1 LKSEIGMVTSL
12 TPDEVRH
19 HHGKLFSRRLI
30 TLVDERVGRARIH
43 EECCAQGPVEWDAVN
58 RLRARGVVERVEV
71 QGTTL
76 IMDARIGEGEVRFGP
91 ASREAGGQALRS
103 VRVKDG
109 KVETVWIG
117 LAGASVGVGACLP
130 QAEGVEK
137 VEYLSDEQVGGSKM
151 VEVRLITPVHNRLI
165 IGIDD
170 TDTKEKGATWVL
182 GLNLARKMPH
192 GLFLSHKIV
201 QLNPHAP
208 QKTTNC
214 AATGV
219 SFAVRPDEVRKAVD
233 WAKDFV
239 EKNTYSDQT
248 CMAVFEG
255 LEAPKKLVKYGVE
268 AKQTILSIHDAEHSA
283 KESGVEIME
292 VTGRRGCIGAVAA
305 IGCFDLGLYSAGLP
319 EDFRQS

>member
-1 LKSEIGMVTSL
+1 MAEVL
-12 TPDEVRH
+12 TPGEVRRR
-19 HHGKLFSRRLI
+19 HGQLFSKRLI
-30 TLVDERVGRARIH
+30 TMVDERAGRAKIV

-58 RLRARGVVERVEV
+58 RLRARGVVEHVEV

-91 ASREAGGQALRS
+91 ASKDTGGQALKS
-103 VRVKDG
+103 IVVRDG
-109 KVETVWIG
+109 KVETTWVG

-137 VEYLSDEQVGGSKM
+137 VEYLGDTVVGGGRK
-151 VEVRLITPVHNRLI
+151 VEIRITTPATRRLVIAV
-165 IGIDD
+165 DD

-182 GLNLARKMPH
+182 GLRMAREMPV
-192 GLFLSHKIV
+192 GAFLSHKIV

-214 AATGV
+214 ASTAVAFALKPGDIETAV
-219 SFAVRPDEVRKAVD
+219 S
-233 WAKDFV
+233 WAKEFIS
-239 EKNTYSDQT
+239 KGTYSEHT

-255 LEAPKKLVKYGVE
+255 LEIPRGLVKFGAD
-268 AKQTILSIHDAEHSA
+268 AKETILSIPDAEHA
-283 KESGVEIME
+283 AEKHGVRLVE
-292 VTGRRGCIGAVAA
+292 VTGRRGAIGAVAA

-319 EDFRQS
+319 EDFRHV

>member
-1 LKSEIGMVTSL
+1 MVTSL
-12 TPDEVRH
+12 TPEDVRQR
-19 HHGKLFSRRLI
+19 HGRLFSKRLI
-30 TLVDERVGRARIH
+30 TMVDEKAGRAKIY

-58 RLRARGVVERVEV
+58 RLRARGVVEHVEV

-91 ASREAGGQALRS
+91 ASGETGGQALRS
-103 VRVKDG
+103 LTVKG
-109 KVETVWIG
+109 PRVETVWIG

-130 QAEGVEK
+130 QADGVEK
-137 VEYLSDEQVGGSKM
+137 VEYLSDEQVGGGRQ
-151 VEVRLITPVHNRLI
+151 VEIRLTTPVHHRLV

-182 GLNLARKMPH
+182 GLNLARQMPH

-214 AATGV
+214 AATAV
-219 SFAVRPDEVRKAVD
+219 AFAVRPENLNKAVD
-233 WAKDFV
+233 WSKDFV
-239 EKNTYSDQT
+239 AKNTLSDQT
-248 CMAVFEG
+248 CMAVLEG
-255 LEAPKKLVKYGVE
+255 LTIPKKLVRYGTQ
-268 AKQTILSIHDAEHSA
+268 AKQTILSIHDAEHESR
-283 KESGVEIME
+283 ESGVRLYEI
-292 VTGRRGCIGAVAA
+292 TGRRGSIGAVAA

-319 EDFRQS
+319 EDFKQS

>member
-1 LKSEIGMVTSL
+1 MVTSL
-12 TPDEVRH
+12 TPDDVRQR
-19 HHGKLFSRRLI
+19 HGTLFSKRLI
-30 TLVDERVGRARIH
+30 TLVDEKSGRAKIY

-58 RLRARGVVERVEV
+58 RLRARGVVEHVEV

-76 IMDARIGEGEVRFGP
+76 IMDARIGEGEVRFGS
-91 ASREAGGQALRS
+91 ASRETGGQALRS
-103 VRVKDG
+103 VTIRNG

-130 QAEGVEK
+130 QAQGVEK
-137 VEYLSDEQVGGSKM
+137 AEYLSDEEVGGSRK
-151 VEVRLITPVHNRLI
+151 VEIRITTPVHHRLM

-182 GLNLARKMPH
+182 GLNLARGMPH

-214 AATGV
+214 AATAI
-219 SFAVRPDEVRKAVD
+219 SFAVRPEDVKKAVD
-233 WAKDFV
+233 WSKDFV
-239 EKNTYSDQT
+239 AKNTFSDQT
-248 CMAVFEG
+248 SMAVYQG
-255 LEAPKKLVKYGVE
+255 LTVPPKLTKYGVG
-268 AKQTILSIHDAEHSA
+268 AKSNILSIHDAEHHA
-283 KESGVEIME
+283 KESGVEILE
-292 VTGRRGCIGAVAA
+292 ITGRRGSIGALAA

-319 EDFRQS
+319 EDFKHT

>member
-1 LKSEIGMVTSL
+1 MAEIL
-12 TPDEVRH
+12 TPSEVRQR
-19 HHGKLFSRRLI
+19 HGSLFSKRLI
-30 TLVDERVGRARIH
+30 TMVDERSGKAKIF

-58 RLRARGVVERVEV
+58 RLRARGVVEHIEV

-91 ASREAGGQALRS
+91 ASKDTGGQALRS
-103 VRVKDG
+103 LIIKDG
-109 KVETVWIG
+109 KVETTWIG

-137 VEYLSDEQVGGSKM
+137 VEYLSDSIVGGSRK
-151 VEVRLITPVHNRLI
+151 VEVKITTPLYRRLI

-182 GLNLARKMPH
+182 GLRLGREMPH
-192 GLFLSHKIV
+192 GVFLSHKIV

-214 AATGV
+214 ASTGV
-219 SFAVRPDEVRKAVD
+219 AFAVRPDEIVKAVS
-233 WAKDFV
+233 WSKEFV
-239 EKNTYSDQT
+239 SKNTYSDQSAI
-248 CMAVFEG
+248 AVFDG
-255 LEAPKKLVKYGVE
+255 LEIPRRLVKYGAD
-268 AKQTILSIHDAEHSA
+268 AKHTILAIHDAEHLA
-283 KESGVEIME
+283 KEMGVELIE
-292 VTGRRGCIGAVAA
+292 ITGRRGTIGSLAA

-319 EDFRQS
+319 EDFNHA